1 MIVPELVEI
10 YVDCMEIALPIVFT
24 FFICNLVVST
34 ILSAAFG
41 GRLTF
46 RR

>member
-1 MIVPELVEI
+1 MIIPELVDI
-10 YVDCMEIALPIVFT
+10 YVDCIEIAMPIAFT
-24 FFICNLVVST
+24 FFICNLVVHT
-34 ILSAAFG
+34 ILTAAFG